1 MPAQRG
7 EVFEVELRLLAAV
20 LDGLAEVRLGS
31 TVIPF
36 EGFQD
41 TDIVMCTGEVR
52 PSLSRLLVS
61 LLEVVLA
68 ERNGRH
74 VVIGYG
80 VVRIIPQGYHEHLLV
95 LG

>member
-41 TDIVMCTGEVR
+41 TDIVMCTGEVAE
-52 PSLSRLLVS
+52 PVEILVS

-68 ERNGRH
+68 ERNGC
-74 VVIGYG
+74 
-80 VVRIIPQGYHEHLLV
+80 LLYTSDAADD
-95 LG
+95 